1 MHYVLIRHM
10 SIEHWY
16 DVKTVENNFLAAVN
30 SFFLLFFVK
39 TVESIMGHRIFHFYL
54 SHCFIALIVDFF
66 IKMFVCV
73 CVCVGGGLV
82 SNFHDFS
89 YFFKLLAGRILSP
102 VNTVSS

>member
-39 TVESIMGHRIFHFYL
+39 TV
-54 SHCFIALIVDFF
+54 
-66 IKMFVCV
+66 VCV
-73 CVCVGGGLV
+73 CVCVCVWGGGV
-82 SNFHDFS
+82 
-89 YFFKLLAGRILSP
+89 GI
-102 VNTVSS
+102 

>member
-73 CVCVGGGLV
+73 CVCVCVCVWGGRGWYLIFTI
-82 SNFHDFS
+82 FHIFS
-89 YFFKLLAGRILSP
+89 SY
-102 VNTVSS
+102 